1 MGSLMTEMKTLRKNQ
16 GEITEI
22 KVNRNKEMPLIGYER
37 RPDMAEERIGDLDA
51 FAKNL
56 QNEIKRGKNS
66 MKSMEQ
72 NIQGLQNPYRRIAC
86 M

>member
-1 MGSLMTEMKTLRKNQ
+1 MGNLITEMKTLRKNQ

-22 KVNRNKEMPLIGYER
+22 KVNRNKEMPLIGYQR

-51 FAKNL
+51 FTKNL

-72 NIQGLQNPYRRIAC
+72 NIQELQNNYRRIAC

>member
-16 GEITEI
+16 GEVTEI
-22 KVNRNKEMPLIGYER
+22 KVNRNKEMPLIGYQR

-56 QNEIKRGKNS
+56 QNERKRGKNS

-72 NIQGLQNPYRRIAC
+72 NIQELQNNYRRIAC